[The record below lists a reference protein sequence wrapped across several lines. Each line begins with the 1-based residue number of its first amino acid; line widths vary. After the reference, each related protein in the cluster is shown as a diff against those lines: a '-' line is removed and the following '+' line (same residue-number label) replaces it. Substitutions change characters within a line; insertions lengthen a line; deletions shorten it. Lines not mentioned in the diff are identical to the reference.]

1 MTDHRQTAK
10 WLLAGGSDAE
20 PTMKAILSMEGER
33 QKNRMQLRQTPTYL
47 QANPRASGGG
57 GTRSGGGKPTI
68 AGVIA
73 PILGKVANGQTLT
86 AGEQDA
92 LNTYYRRTGGKK
104 GATGQPATGQPTGS
118 PTTTRAPKAGS
129 KVYAALPKETLQDWL
144 VEPSVWGTA
153 GLYLGARRYQA
164 KNIGGFVAVELTG
177 LWISRSDLIS
187 QLGWQEVASAPA
199 SALATASPAKG
210 APPSD
215 LWKNFAAALVSLQT
229 QKPSFDVAGPRKTT
243 HKQVEEYAALFGL
256 EIPALNTVAA
266 SLDRLKAMMACE
278 HDDDGKPIDP
288 PDLSEKVS

>member
-1 MTDHRQTAK
+1 MSDDIDFIRADTLSAIFGWTEIDSIVKRQQLMDGLKSGRVA
-10 WLLAGGSDAE
+10 ARADDA
-20 PTMKAILSMEGER
+20 
-33 QKNRMQLRQTPTYL
+33 
-47 QANPRASGGG
+47 
-57 GTRSGGGKPTI
+57 
-68 AGVIA
+68 
-73 PILGKVANGQTLT
+73 TL
-86 AGEQDA
+86 
-92 LNTYYRRTGGKK
+92 
-104 GATGQPATGQPTGS
+104 
-118 PTTTRAPKAGS
+118 TRAPKAGS
-129 KVYAALPKETLQDWL
+129 KVYAAFPKETLQDWL

-199 SALATASPAKG
+199 SAPAAASPAKG